1 MLELHTRAD
10 FSRLSRPAV
19 VDIWAPWCGPCRSIR
34 PLLSKL
40 AVEYGGSVD
49 LIEVNADQNPEL
61 VRELGI
67 RSIPTLLAL
76 SGGREVTRMIGAQ
89 PPARLAALF
98 EAAQAGQAPEIT
110 AAGPAFAARLLQVIL
125 GTGLIVLGFFSGPSW
140 PLFVIGG
147 GIAFLAVRD
156 RCPIW
161 QALSPRLAGTL
172 RQLRPGDRPPGGR

>member
-1 MLELHTRAD
+1 MTELRTRAD

-89 PPARLAALF
+89 PPARLSALF
-98 EAAQAGQAPEIT
+98 EAAQAGQAPE
-110 AAGPAFAARLLQVIL
+110 ASGPASTRLLQVIL
-125 GTGLIVLGFFSGPSW
+125 GTGLIVLGFSSGPSW
-140 PLFVIGG
+140 PLIVVGG
-147 GIAFLAVRD
+147 GIGFLAVRD

-161 QALSPRLAGTL
+161 QALSPRLAGAL

>member
-1 MLELHTRAD
+1 MTELRTRAD

-40 AVEYGGSVD
+40 AVEYGGRVD

-89 PPARLAALF
+89 PPARLSALF
-98 EAAQAGQAPEIT
+98 EAAQAGRAPE
-110 AAGPAFAARLLQVIL
+110 ASGPASTRLLQVIF
-125 GTGLIVLGFFSGPSW
+125 GTGLIVLGFSSGPSW
-140 PLFVIGG
+140 PLIVVGG
-147 GIAFLAVRD
+147 GIGFLAVRD

-161 QALSPRLAGTL
+161 QALSPRLAGAL